1 MHKNAKMESFM
12 NVKTGGGGLISKNG
26 NLTLKP
32 IKKLDYKA
40 FCDFSVAYDK
50 MALTLE
56 EFLEVWASKEF
67 LFLQTGKLWLY
78 LFEKQ
83 TEIKFDAGEIVGYVE
98 VTPNLEMEN
107 TAEIGYFVKKSKR
120 NLGYAKKMLSMA
132 LEVCKFMEFETLTA
146 KVDAGNAPSISILK
160 NANFEISEKQQDET
174 IFAKLKVNTLLNNK
188 Q

>member
-1 MHKNAKMESFM
+1 MESFM
-12 NVKTGGGGLISKNG
+12 NGKTGGGGLVFKNG

-40 FCDFSVAYDK
+40 FCDFSISYDQTT
-50 MALTLE
+50 LTLD

-83 TEIKFDAGEIVGYVE
+83 NENKFDAGEIVGYVE
-98 VTPNLEMEN
+98 VTPNAEN
-107 TAEIGYFVKKSKR
+107 ENIAEIGYFIKKSKR

-132 LEVCKFMEFETLTA
+132 VEVCKFMEFETLMA
-146 KVDAGNAPSISILK
+146 KVDAENIYSISVLK
-160 NANFEISEKQQDET
+160 NANFEICEKLQAET
-174 IFAKLKVNTLLNNK
+174 FFAKLKMNELK
-188 Q
+188 